1 MPWVGLRCLI
11 AVFHDHTYLL
21 FYYVCAKNII
31 NEKYLFAVST
41 HQNYLIVVF
50 ALRTNDNCLLKINK
64 IIAFKNC
71 VQLST
76 YQLVLMRQYKKLC
89 ISTF

>member
-21 FYYVCAKNII
+21 FDYVCAKIII

-64 IIAFKNC
+64 IMCPIVNVPF
-71 VQLST
+71 ST
-76 YQLVLMRQYKKLC
+76 YET
-89 ISTF
+89 I